1 MLHLITHSNTRTFD
15 RTSLDEESAYRR
27 GLYLTA
33 HNTHKR
39 DKDSQAPGE
48 SRIHHLSKLGTGKQ
62 HLRLR
67 GYRGRQT
74 QSSGLKILNFLY
86 FFPKALMEKIDIYY
100 RIIAFEFIARYL

>member
-1 MLHLITHSNTRTFD
+1 MLHLITHSNTQTFD

-39 DKDSQAPGE
+39 GRDSQAPGE
-48 SRIHHLSKLGTGKQ
+48 IRIHNLSKLAAGKQ

-67 GYRGRQT
+67 GHRGRQT
-74 QSSGLKILNFLY
+74 QSSGLKILNFLH
-86 FFPKALMEKIDIYY
+86 FFLKALMEKIDK
-100 RIIAFEFIARYL
+100 